1 MAFDACC
8 RKAGVA
14 ASVDLFRHYYHIKK
28 TVGGYY
34 FSSRPK
40 RKDFV
45 KKYSEAGVGWRR
57 SFFMVK
63 RENFPAEMCWK
74 ESVGM
79 DNRPG
84 GSVNE
89 QDIEKLEKIE
99 GQDMTCFKSTT
110 LEQVGKWKKISEEG
124 SRSRASTGKVSVNF
138 IKNCIKEDVSNITV
152 IVCVMCLTG
161 LQKKNQPI

>member
-1 MAFDACC
+1 M
-8 RKAGVA
+8 
-14 ASVDLFRHYYHIKK
+14 
-28 TVGGYY
+28 
-34 FSSRPK
+34 
-40 RKDFV
+40 
-45 KKYSEAGVGWRR
+45 
-57 SFFMVK
+57 
-63 RENFPAEMCWK
+63 
-74 ESVGM
+74 
-79 DNRPG
+79 
-84 GSVNE
+84 NE